1 MTFKKW
7 LSVFVYLLTSC
18 AFGMNIFVVLLLY
31 GVSFFFWAMFD
42 VPFEIHIDDLIKYS
56 KAATFSGI
64 IVAVGCWW
72 IYYQGYKKN
81 RNR

>member
-1 MTFKKW
+1 
-7 LSVFVYLLTSC
+7 
-18 AFGMNIFVVLLLY
+18 
-31 GVSFFFWAMFD
+31 MFD

-56 KAATFSGI
+56 KAATFAGI

>member
-1 MTFKKW
+1 MAISFC
-7 LSVFVYLLTSC
+7 LPSC
-18 AFGMNIFVVLLLY
+18 IMCFGNEYFCCDIALWCKV
-31 GVSFFFWAMFD
+31 FFWAMFD

-56 KAATFSGI
+56 KAATFAGI